1 MRRRVEFGKNAKQAQ
16 APRFDMKTH
25 ASIQLAL
32 AVAILAL
39 PIAQGAAASQKKSKD
54 RSAKEPSPIDQLL
67 AATPATPASNA
78 SSPGSTFSA
87 GAPLLDIASD
97 VHARNLGDLVTIV
110 VLDQASATSQGTT
123 TQQRTSSANA
133 SVSSLFGAKS
143 PHNALKNLAN
153 MSGQQQLNGQGATSR
168 QTTVSTTVSARVIR
182 VLPNG
187 DLIVQGDKLISIN
200 SEYQTVSLR
209 GIVRPVDLG
218 AGNSVSSNQVE
229 DLEVRINGR
238 GVVNDAIR
246 RPNFLYRLF
255 LGILPF

>member
-1 MRRRVEFGKNAKQAQ
+1 
-16 APRFDMKTH
+16 MKTH
-25 ASIQLAL
+25 LSIQLAL
-32 AVAILAL
+32 AVATLAFA
-39 PIAQGAAASQKKSKD
+39 IAPTIAASQKNGKD
-54 RSAKEPSPIDQLL
+54 RPAKEPSPIDRLL
-67 AATPATPASNA
+67 AATPATPAGNA
-78 SSPGSTFSA
+78 SSPGSTFSPSS
-87 GAPLLDIASD
+87 PLLDIASD
-97 VHARNLGDLVTIV
+97 VHARNIGDLVTIV

-133 SVSSLFGAKS
+133 SVSSLFGPKS
-143 PHNALKNLAN
+143 AHNALNNLAN
-153 MSGQQQLNGQGATSR
+153 MSGQQQLNGQGTTSR

-200 SEYQTVSLR
+200 SEFQTVSLR
-209 GIVRPVDLG
+209 GIIRPVDLG
-218 AGNSVSSNQVE
+218 AANSVSSNQVE

>member
-1 MRRRVEFGKNAKQAQ
+1 MHSHSSSGKL
-16 APRFDMKTH
+16 TV
-25 ASIQLAL
+25 LL
-32 AVAILAL
+32 L
-39 PIAQGAAASQKKSKD
+39 AASMSCPAASLGIKKLLSNG
-54 RSAKEPSPIDQLL
+54 KEPSPIDILL
-67 AATPATPASNA
+67 ATTPPSTAPVSTLP
-78 SSPGSTFSA
+78 SSGSLFSD

-97 VHARNLGDLVTIV
+97 YRARNVGDLVTIV

-123 TQQRTSSANA
+123 DSQRQSSANA
-133 SVSSLFGAKS
+133 SITSLFGPKGVK
-143 PHNALKNLAN
+143 NALNQLAN
-153 MSGQQQLNGQGATSR
+153 LSGQNQLKGQGTTSR

-187 DLIVQGDKLISIN
+187 DFIVEGSKLIAIN
-200 SEYQTVSLR
+200 SESQTVALR

-218 AGNSVSSNQVE
+218 YNNSVLSNQVE

>member
-1 MRRRVEFGKNAKQAQ
+1 MLCRITAICSS
-16 APRFDMKTH
+16 PRTSKL
-25 ASIQLAL
+25 AALAL
-32 AVAILAL
+32 TLSL
-39 PIAQGAAASQKKSKD
+39 TSSAANLGLKKLLNNG
-54 RSAKEPSPIDQLL
+54 KEPSPIDQLL
-67 AATPATPASNA
+67 ASTPPNPAPASTLQ
-78 SSPGSTFSA
+78 PTGSLYFD
-87 GAPLLDIASD
+87 GAPLIDIASD
-97 VHARNLGDLVTIV
+97 YRARNVGDLVTIV

-123 TQQRTSSANA
+123 DSQRTSSANA
-133 SVSSLFGAKS
+133 SITSLFGPKS
-143 PHNALKNLAN
+143 PKNALNKLAD
-153 MSGQQQLNGQGATSR
+153 MSGQNQLKGQGSTSR

-187 DLIVQGDKLISIN
+187 DFIVEGSKLIAIN
-200 SEYQTVSLR
+200 SESQTVSLR

-218 AGNSVSSNQVE
+218 YTNSVNSNQVE

>member
-1 MRRRVEFGKNAKQAQ
+1 
-16 APRFDMKTH
+16 MKTS
-25 ASIQLAL
+25 ASVRLVFAL
-32 AVAILAL
+32 AAFAAL
-39 PIAQGAAASQKKSKD
+39 STAGAAVAQKKSKD
-54 RSAKEPSPIDQLL
+54 RPAKEPSPIDQLL
-67 AATPATPASNA
+67 AATTPTATGGAA
-78 SSPGSTFSA
+78 SPGSTFSPTS
-87 GAPLLDIASD
+87 PLLDLASD
-97 VHARNLGDLVTIV
+97 VHARNIGDLVTIV

-143 PHNALKNLAN
+143 PHNALTNLAN
-153 MSGQQQLNGQGATSR
+153 MSGQQQLKGQGTTSR

-200 SEYQTVSLR
+200 SEFQTVSLR

-218 AGNSVSSNQVE
+218 AANSVSSNQVE

>member
-1 MRRRVEFGKNAKQAQ
+1 MSRIAALVPGG
-16 APRFDMKTH
+16 PSDMKTR
-25 ASIQLAL
+25 ASIRAAFAL
-32 AVAILAL
+32 AAFAAVLTPVVTA
-39 PIAQGAAASQKKSKD
+39 AQKSSKD
-54 RSAKEPSPIDQLL
+54 KPSKEPSPIDQLL
-67 AATPATPASNA
+67 AATPSTSMSNA
-78 SSPGSTFSA
+78 ASPGSTFSSVS
-87 GAPLLDIASD
+87 PLLDLASD
-97 VHARNLGDLVTIV
+97 VHARNVGDLVTVV

-143 PHNALKNLAN
+143 PHNALTNLAN
-153 MSGQQQLNGQGATSR
+153 MSGQQQLNGQGTTSR

-209 GIVRPVDLG
+209 GIVRQVDLG